1 MDYKKTFEQRST
13 AKISESKCEKYLEN
27 KAIRYKRFGWD
38 YTVDKVPGPD
48 FVKLPE
54 VMRSLPD
61 YIIFNNKAYFVEVK
75 GCKHFLRLKLCDMES
90 YTFWNNIMDL
100 FFFIY
105 SSSGNKIYKKSHS
118 DMNEITK
125 HCETKVYPDN
135 NKKYFLIKIKDLE

>member
-90 YTFWNNIMDL
+90 YSFWNKIMDL
-100 FFFIY
+100 YFFIY
-105 SSSGNKIYKKSHS
+105 SKK
-118 DMNEITK
+118 
-125 HCETKVYPDN
+125 
-135 NKKYFLIKIKDLE
+135 